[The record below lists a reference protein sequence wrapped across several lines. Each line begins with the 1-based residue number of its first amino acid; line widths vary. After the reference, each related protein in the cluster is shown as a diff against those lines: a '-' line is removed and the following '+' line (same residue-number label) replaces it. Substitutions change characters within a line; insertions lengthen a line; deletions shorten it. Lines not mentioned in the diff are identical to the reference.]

1 MEIKAEIEF
10 SLHNVTKSYGALK
23 VLNGISLDVGKN
35 RIMAILGPSGCG
47 KTTLLSLVAGSLQPD
62 GGEIQG
68 IENKNCSF
76 LFQEPR
82 LLDWLTVTQNVA
94 FVLKDKLP
102 AEEIYPKIESFL
114 KKVGLFAYRN
124 SYPRRLSGGQRQLVA
139 MARALAY
146 PSRILLMDE
155 PFKSLDPA
163 LKLDLIQHFLR
174 LWTVDPR
181 TVLYVTHE
189 IKEALLLA
197 DEICVLSPKPTV
209 IRSRH
214 LIQIPRSRRCF
225 DDCSLQALEKQISG
239 EFRRQDNPAEPTSRP
254 LYSC

>member
-10 SLHNVTKSYGALK
+10 SLHKVTKSYGALK
-23 VLNGISLDVGKN
+23 VLNGISLDVAKN
-35 RIMAILGPSGCG
+35 QITAILGPSGCG
-47 KTTLLSLVAGSLQPD
+47 KTTLLSLVAGSRQPD
-62 GGEIQG
+62 GGEIRG
-68 IENKNCSF
+68 LENKNCSF

-82 LLDWLTVTQNVA
+82 LLDWLTVTQNIA

-102 AEEIYPKIESFL
+102 AEEIEPKIESFL
-114 KKVGLFAYRN
+114 KKTGLFAYRN

-163 LKLDLIQHFLR
+163 LKFDLIQHFLR
-174 LWTVDPR
+174 LWTAEPR

-197 DEICVLSPKPTV
+197 DEIYILSQKPTV

-214 LIQIPRSRRCF
+214 PLPIPRSQRRY
-225 DDCSLQALEKQISG
+225 DDCSLQALEKRIAG
-239 EFRRQDNPAEPTSRP
+239 EFRS
-254 LYSC
+254 